1 MGSAVL
7 ECGRFAD
14 IQEFCFQGAKRSDMD
29 SEEQQDFLFP
39 DSQEWDFQAAER
51 SDKSSTLQQED
62 RFAHTVE

>member
-7 ECGRFAD
+7 ECGRSDD
-14 IQEFCFQGAKRSDMD
+14 IQDMCFQGAKRSDMD
-29 SEEQQDFLFP
+29 CEEQQECLFA
-39 DSQEWDFQAAER
+39 DSQEWGFQAAER

>member
-7 ECGRFAD
+7 ECGRSAD

-29 SEEQQDFLFP
+29 CEEQQDCLFA
-39 DSQEWDFQAAER
+39 DSQEWDFQAAE
-51 SDKSSTLQQED
+51 SFDKSSTLQQEG